1 MLVYHRVPFFAQ
13 AQSHLHLPRDRSMR
27 ARCGHPTDCAVTPG
41 HPKQQNS
48 LDIISYLFI
57 AFYSHALSI
66 QKFHEI
72 LYLSISIAQSMSEFI
87 QFQHPSQSSA
97 RWRAAT
103 LLEAS
108 SRSCQ
113 ISSVYCSRSSVRP
126 RGSGSSAAGAT
137 CGSNDKPWLIRWIRL
152 GKNAQ
157 RGEIICDWK
166 WFFPSNSNGGIR
178 PWHDQIILSNDSQM
192 LQQR

>member
-87 QFQHPSQSSA
+87 QSPPPPSPPHDGELRLCWKHHPGPA
-97 RWRAAT
+97 RSPPCTAAGRPFAP
-103 LLEAS
+103 EAAAP
-108 SRSCQ
+108 Q
-113 ISSVYCSRSSVRP
+113 P
-126 RGSGSSAAGAT
+126 RGPRVDPTTNPG
-137 CGSNDKPWLIRWIRL
+137 
-152 GKNAQ
+152 
-157 RGEIICDWK
+157 
-166 WFFPSNSNGGIR
+166 
-178 PWHDQIILSNDSQM
+178 
-192 LQQR
+192 

>member
-87 QFQHPSQSSA
+87 QSPPLPVLRTMESCDSA
-97 RWRAAT
+97 GSIIQVLPD
-103 LLEAS
+103 LL
-108 SRSCQ
+108 R
-113 ISSVYCSRSSVRP
+113 V
-126 RGSGSSAAGAT
+126 
-137 CGSNDKPWLIRWIRL
+137 
-152 GKNAQ
+152 
-157 RGEIICDWK
+157 
-166 WFFPSNSNGGIR
+166 
-178 PWHDQIILSNDSQM
+178 
-192 LQQR
+192 LQQVVRSPQRQRLLSRGGHVWIQRQTLVDSVDSVGEKRPKGWDHLRLKMIFPLQFKRRD